1 MDRTYA
7 HPRRRLKGVQVA
19 LVALAIVVAAEPGAS
34 WAQRAR
40 PEALLTAEGV
50 GVIVKRNQARARDQA
65 IVNALRRCVEQ
76 SVGDLVD
83 PELILDNYPLVT
95 AEILD
100 RAEDYIRRY
109 RIFHEEVVPDA
120 HLYRVAIQ
128 ATVARGS
135 LKSDLSAMGLYLE
148 RRGKPT
154 VMVLI
159 EEVAAPDGGRPP
171 PGNTS
176 QRTFLDH
183 LRGRGFPVA
192 ESPPATNPNALQA
205 LAGSPQAAA
214 ALAQGAGAEVVL
226 LGKTVVRRISL
237 SGGARPPSYQATIS
251 VRAVEA
257 DEGRVVV
264 TGSESAL
271 ALPGESGKSE
281 DVIRKAGER
290 LAAFIAEQLLIHWR
304 VEETETTQIALA
316 ITGTSVGDLA
326 QFKAVLRSNIA
337 GVRQLIQRRYSEEG
351 ALVEVGYTGN
361 SSELAQSIRQTRFG
375 LFTVQLVGVGPQ
387 RLDIQILP

>member
-1 MDRTYA
+1 
-7 HPRRRLKGVQVA
+7 
-19 LVALAIVVAAEPGAS
+19 
-34 WAQRAR
+34 
-40 PEALLTAEGV
+40 
-50 GVIVKRNQARARDQA
+50 
-65 IVNALRRCVEQ
+65 
-76 SVGDLVD
+76 
-83 PELILDNYPLVT
+83 
-95 AEILD
+95 
-100 RAEDYIRRY
+100 
-109 RIFHEEVVPDA
+109 
-120 HLYRVAIQ
+120 
-128 ATVARGS
+128 
-135 LKSDLSAMGLYLE
+135 MGLYLE

-159 EEVAAPDGGRPP
+159 EEVVAPDGGRPP

-192 ESPPATNPNALQA
+192 ESPPATNPNVLQA

-237 SGGARPPSYQATIS
+237 SGDARSPSYQATIS

-271 ALPGESGKSE
+271 ALPGESGTSE

-290 LAAFIAEQLLIHWR
+290 LADFIAEQLLIHWR

-361 SSELAQSIRQTRFG
+361 ASELARSIRQTRFG